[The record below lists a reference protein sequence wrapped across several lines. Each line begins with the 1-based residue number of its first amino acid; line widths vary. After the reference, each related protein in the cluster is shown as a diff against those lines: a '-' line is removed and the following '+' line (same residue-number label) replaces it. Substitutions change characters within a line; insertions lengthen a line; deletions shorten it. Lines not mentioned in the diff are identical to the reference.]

1 MRGFWKTLGVGAVSA
16 LGLILTSGCGQSGT
30 SGGPGANQQTSNKPV
45 IGESDN
51 AFRLSTP
58 SLSTS
63 VKQGERKDVNIGIS
77 RGNNFDQDV
86 ALKFE
91 DLPQGVTIDPA
102 SPMLK
107 HDAKDVQVAVAAAP
121 DAAVGDFTL
130 HVVGH
135 PATGPDATSD
145 LKLSVTKK

>member
-1 MRGFWKTLGVGAVSA
+1 MRGIWKNLAVGAISVVG
-16 LGLILTSGCGQSGT
+16 LTGLIGCGQSGT
-30 SGGPGANQQTSNKPV
+30 SGGPGATQQTTNKPI

-63 VKQGERKDVNIGIS
+63 VKQGERKDVTIGIS

-86 ALKFE
+86 NLKFS

-107 HDAKDVQVAVAAAP
+107 HDAKDVQVVIAAAP
-121 DAAVGDFTL
+121 DAAVGDFTI
-130 HVVGH
+130 HVDGH

-145 LKLSVTKK
+145 LKLSVAKK